1 MTFKQHHR
9 NQVFLLPP
17 NFRDFLGDG
26 HEAIILDEFIQELDI
41 TQLEQSYSNEH
52 GGSSA
57 YHPAILLAVLVY
69 GYMNGVFSSR
79 KIAKC
84 LSQDIAFMY
93 LAGNTKPD
101 FRTLARFRKEK
112 GEYLETILAQVVQ
125 KAREL
130 GLVSFDVCSLDGTK
144 IRANA
149 AKNKNYCK
157 DELEK
162 NIRTLLKEAERIDAE
177 EDKRYGKDI
186 EDGEDPR
193 LKTKAGRERRKKEL
207 RIKRQKEEAKLA
219 KLGDK
224 TRANLTD
231 PDAKL
236 MKLKSG
242 NGYAN
247 AYNVQSITENGVILL
262 SAIFDSSADQA
273 TLIPTIEKF
282 KNLHGTAPKHLLADK
297 GYSSEDN
304 YAFCEKSGI
313 DAYIPNHSEPTD
325 LSRYTYDKKKDTYTD
340 SRGCIYVF
348 KQHMEK
354 RDGSSARGRPRII
367 ENKQRQH
374 ELYKRAIYE
383 YQNKKTGKKKYLAVS
398 QLWQEYVKKQK
409 KKLSSRRGKRLY
421 RKRMHDVEGVFA
433 NIKKNLGF
441 TAFNLRGFAGVAAE
455 WTLISLAH
463 NLKKVI
469 R

>member
-26 HEAIILDEFIQELDI
+26 HEAVILDEFIQELDL
-41 TQLEQSYSNEH
+41 TRLEQSYANEH

-79 KIAKC
+79 KIAKR
-84 LSQDIAFMY
+84 LGQDIAFMY
-93 LAGNTKPD
+93 LAGNTRPD

-112 GEYLETILAQVVQ
+112 GAYLETVLAQVVH

-130 GLVSFDVCSLDGTK
+130 GLVSFITCSLDGTK

-149 AKNKNYCK
+149 SKNKNYRK

-162 NIRTLLKEAERIDAE
+162 NIRSLLQEAERIDAR
-177 EDKRYGKDI
+177 EDKLYGKDN
-186 EDGEDPR
+186 EDAENPK

-207 RIKRQKEEAKLA
+207 TLKRQKEEAKLI

-224 TRANLTD
+224 TRVNLTD

-236 MKLKSG
+236 MKLKQG

-247 AYNVQSITENGVILL
+247 AYNVQSVTENGVIL
-262 SAIFDSSADQA
+262 SNAIFTSSADQA
-273 TLIPTIEKF
+273 TLIPTVEKL
-282 KNLHGTAPKHLLADK
+282 KNLHGKTPKRLLADK

-304 YAFCEKSGI
+304 YAFCEHSGI
-313 DAYIPNHSEPTD
+313 DAYIPNYSEPTD
-325 LSRYTYDKKKDTYTD
+325 LSRYAYDKKRDTYTD
-340 SRGCIYVF
+340 PRGRIYVF

-354 RDGSSARGRPRII
+354 RDGSMARGRPRKT
-367 ENKQRQH
+367 ENIQSRH
-374 ELYKRAIYE
+374 GLYKRTVYE
-383 YQNKKTGKKKYLAVS
+383 YRNQKTGMKKYLAVS
-398 QLWQEYVKKQK
+398 QRWQEYVKKQK
-409 KKLSSRRGKRLY
+409 KKLASRRGRRLY
-421 RKRMHDVEGVFA
+421 KKRMHDVEGVFA

-441 TAFNLRGFAGVAAE
+441 TAFNLRGLAGVAAE

-463 NLKKVI
+463 NLKKVM
-469 R
+469 

>member
-1 MTFKQHHR
+1 MTFKQHYR

-26 HEAIILDEFIQELDI
+26 HEAVILDEFIQELDI
-41 TQLEQSYSNEH
+41 TGLEQSYSNEH

-79 KIAKC
+79 KIAKR

-112 GEYLETILAQVVQ
+112 GEYLETILAEVVH

-130 GLVSFDVCSLDGTK
+130 GLISFGTCSLDGTK

-149 AKNKNYCK
+149 SKNKNYRK

-162 NIRTLLKEAERIDAE
+162 NIRALLKEAERIDAR
-177 EDKRYGKDI
+177 EDGLYGKDN
-186 EDGEDPR
+186 EDAEDPK
-193 LKTKAGRERRKKEL
+193 LKTKVGRERRKKEL
-207 RIKRQKEEAKLA
+207 KIKRQKEEAKLA
-219 KLGDK
+219 KLKDK
-224 TRANLTD
+224 VRANLTD
-231 PDAKL
+231 PDANL
-236 MKLKSG
+236 MKLKQG

-247 AYNVQSITENGVILL
+247 AYNVQSVTENGVIL
-262 SAIFDSSADQA
+262 SNAIFTSSADQA
-273 TLIPTIEKF
+273 TLIPAIEKF
-282 KNLHGTAPKHLLADK
+282 KNLHGKAPKRLLTDK

-313 DAYIPNHSEPTD
+313 DAYIPNYSEPTD
-325 LSRYTYDKKKDTYTD
+325 LSRYAYDKKKDTYTD
-340 SRGCIYVF
+340 SRRRIYAF

-354 RDGSSARGRPRII
+354 RGGSAVRGRPRKTK
-367 ENKQRQH
+367 NKQNQH
-374 ELYKRAIYE
+374 KLYKRAIYE
-383 YQNKKTGKKKYLAVS
+383 YRNKKTGVKKYLSVS
-398 QLWQEYVKKQK
+398 QRWQEYVQRQK
-409 KKLSSRRGKRLY
+409 EKLSSRRGRRLY
-421 RKRMHDVEGVFA
+421 QKRMHDVEGVFG

-441 TAFNLRGFAGVAAE
+441 TAFNLRGLAGVAAE

-463 NLKKVI
+463 NLKKVM
-469 R
+469 